1 MQERAQELA
10 ASVSTEKDVQLQQVM
25 QQVTSLE
32 AALALKEEVSG
43 SYRAGVGHG
52 PNRALVLLSDAVGRF
67 GPSFADLV

>member
-1 MQERAQELA
+1 MVQLTRREQAAVQERAQELA

-43 SYRAGVGHG
+43 STGLESGMVRAE
-52 PNRALVLLSDAVGRF
+52 P
-67 GPSFADLV
+67 